1 MNFRRQSHD
10 DPLEVNLIPLIDVLL
25 VILIFLAA
33 STSFTRYQQMQV
45 ALPQAAADAPAQTDA
60 INIAISRE
68 GIYALNGQLL
78 KGPDA
83 QSIAQALQVAA
94 AGNRQAVIIINADA
108 QARHEAVV
116 RVMEAARLAGIER
129 INFATQGP
137 Q

>member
-33 STSFTRYQQMQV
+33 STSFNRFQQMQV
-45 ALPQAAADAPAQTDA
+45 ALPRANADAPLQAEA
-60 INIAISRE
+60 MNIAISRE
-68 GIYALNGQLL
+68 GIYALNGELL

-83 QSIAQALQVAA
+83 ATIAQALQAA
-94 AGNRQAVIIINADA
+94 VGAKPNPVIVINADA
-108 QARHEAVV
+108 QATHEAVV

-129 INFATQGP
+129 INFATQSP

>member
-45 ALPQAAADAPAQTDA
+45 ALPQAAADAPVQTDA
-60 INIAISRE
+60 IDIAISRE

-78 KGPDA
+78 KGSDA
-83 QSIAQALQVAA
+83 QSIAQALQAAA

>member
-45 ALPQAAADAPAQTDA
+45 ALPQAAADAPVQTDA

-68 GIYALNGQLL
+68 GIYALNGQLF

-83 QSIAQALQVAA
+83 QSIAQALQAAA
-94 AGNRQAVIIINADA
+94 AGNPQAVIIINADA